1 MNLDYSTI
9 LGLPNNTNHIKD
21 IVKKENANLSKEL
34 KKDLEEIYLH
44 AAVGCVAGGVLGG
57 PLSCAVGASANVASS
72 IISKNYDTKNE
83 KSKDNK

>member
-21 IVKKENANLSKEL
+21 IVKKENANLSKEF
-34 KKDLEEIYLH
+34 KKDLEEIYLQ
-44 AAVGCVAGGVLGG
+44 ATVGCVAGGVLGG

-72 IISKNYDTKNE
+72 IISKNNSKNQ
-83 KSKDNK
+83 KK